1 MKSAFVA
8 LLTAFM
14 FPLIFREI
22 IEGHILLFFAFCSA
36 VFLGSILLC
45 NADVGLCRS
54 VKGFFKSYSHAP
66 KDNETQISCKECS
79 HLPLFGFIALL
90 VCGISIFAVLLPWL
104 QTTELAT
111 MPIISIERNVE
122 PTGII
127 SGISLSGGIFGMLVA
142 VVGGLLVLNQHKW
155 SFMAGVIN
163 AGIGVMYLND
173 FPVSQSLCIS
183 SSFAAGNGFISPSV
197 LGSPQS
203 GLYLFI
209 GMSLL
214 FTVLAIGYTM
224 DNDQPRLIHLGDV
237 K

>member
-66 KDNETQISCKECS
+66 KDSETQISCKECS

-111 MPIISIERNVE
+111 MPIISIEKNVE

-155 SFMAGVIN
+155 SFIPKNPIEHQV
-163 AGIGVMYLND
+163 
-173 FPVSQSLCIS
+173 
-183 SSFAAGNGFISPSV
+183 
-197 LGSPQS
+197 
-203 GLYLFI
+203 
-209 GMSLL
+209 
-214 FTVLAIGYTM
+214 
-224 DNDQPRLIHLGDV
+224 
-237 K
+237 

>member
-111 MPIISIERNVE
+111 MPIISIEKNVE

>member
-1 MKSAFVA
+1 
-8 LLTAFM
+8 
-14 FPLIFREI
+14 
-22 IEGHILLFFAFCSA
+22 
-36 VFLGSILLC
+36 
-45 NADVGLCRS
+45 
-54 VKGFFKSYSHAP
+54 
-66 KDNETQISCKECS
+66 
-79 HLPLFGFIALL
+79 
-90 VCGISIFAVLLPWL
+90 
-104 QTTELAT
+104 
-111 MPIISIERNVE
+111 
-122 PTGII
+122 I

-142 VVGGLLVLNQHKW
+142 VVGGLLFLNQHKW
-155 SFMAGVIN
+155 SFIAGVIN

>member
-66 KDNETQISCKECS
+66 KDSETQISCKECS

-111 MPIISIERNVE
+111 MPIISIEKNVE

-214 FTVLAIGYTM
+214 FTVLAIGYTV
-224 DNDQPRLIHLGDV
+224 DNDQPRLIHLGYL

>member
-66 KDNETQISCKECS
+66 KDSETQISCKECS

-111 MPIISIERNVE
+111 MPIISIEKNVE

-183 SSFAAGNGFISPSV
+183 SSFVAGNDFISPSL
-197 LGSPQS
+197 LGSPQL

>member
-66 KDNETQISCKECS
+66 KDSVTQISCKECS

-111 MPIISIERNVE
+111 MPIISIEKNVE

>member
-66 KDNETQISCKECS
+66 KDSETQISCKECS

-90 VCGISIFAVLLPWL
+90 VSGISIFTVLLPWL

>member
-66 KDNETQISCKECS
+66 KDSETQISCKECS

>member
-66 KDNETQISCKECS
+66 KDSETQISCKECS

-111 MPIISIERNVE
+111 MPIISIEKNVE

>member
-22 IEGHILLFFAFCSA
+22 IEGHILLFFAFFST
-36 VFLGSILLC
+36 VFLGSIILC

-54 VKGFFKSYSHAP
+54 VKGFFKNYSRSP
-66 KDNETQISCKECS
+66 KDGKTQLYSKECS
-79 HLPLFGFIALL
+79 QLPLFGFIALL

-111 MPIISIERNVE
+111 MPINSIEKNE

-127 SGISLSGGIFGMLVA
+127 NGISLSGGILGMLVA
-142 VVGGLLVLNQHKW
+142 VIGGLLVLNQHKW

-173 FPVSQSLCIS
+173 PPVSESLYIS
-183 SSFAAGNGFISPSV
+183 SSFAAGNDFISPSL
-197 LGSPQS
+197 LGSPQL

-214 FTVLAIGYTM
+214 FTVLSIGYTM
-224 DNDQPRLIHLGDV
+224 DNDQPRLIHLGDG